1 MSIFDAIKNRRS
13 HFVKE
18 FSGQKLDDNIV
29 QKMLEAAHWAP
40 SHKLTLPW
48 RFTVF
53 ADRQMEELCDKMV
66 EYYSKFTAKEKFNA
80 QKLEK
85 IKTYSSRI
93 SHIISMGMNRHE
105 EVPEWEEIAAMGA
118 AAQNMYLALDE
129 YPNAAGYW
137 TSGNGT
143 GSEFMK
149 EYCGLHKE
157 DRHLGFFL
165 LGHVEHK
172 RTLATRESLDGR
184 VIWRR

>member
-18 FSGQKLDDNIV
+18 FTGEKLDDAV
-29 QKMLEAAHWAP
+29 VERMLEAAHWAP

-48 RFTVF
+48 RYTVF
-53 ADRQMEELCDKMV
+53 AGRQMEELCETMV
-66 EYYSKFTAKEKFNA
+66 EYYERFTPEQKFNA

-85 IKTYSSRI
+85 IKTYSSKI
-93 SHIISMGMNRHE
+93 SHIISMGMKRNDS
-105 EVPEWEEIAAMGA
+105 VPEWEEIAAMGA
-118 AAQNMYLALDE
+118 AAQNMYLVLE
-129 YPNAAGYW
+129 EFPNAAGYW

-149 EYCGLHKE
+149 NYTGLVPE

-165 LGHVEHK
+165 LGHVDHK
-172 RTLATRESLDGR
+172 RTLATRENMDGR
-184 VIWRR
+184 VIWRH